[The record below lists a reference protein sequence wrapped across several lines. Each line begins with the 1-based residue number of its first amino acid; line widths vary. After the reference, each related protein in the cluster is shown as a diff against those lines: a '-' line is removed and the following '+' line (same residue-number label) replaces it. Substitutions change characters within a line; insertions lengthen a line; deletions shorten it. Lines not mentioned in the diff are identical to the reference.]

1 MAQVSDIPARR
12 RELER
17 RFPEWPGWT
26 LAQAFDAAAE
36 QHPDRPL
43 FTNEQGTRTYAEM
56 QDWSRRLALGLIAFG
71 IEAGD
76 HVALLMANYAEFVAV
91 KLAIARVGAVTIP
104 VNFNLRGEELRY
116 VLDQSDAVALVTM
129 DQFRGHDYLADLD
142 RFAPKWRGGKGGSL
156 NRLREVFVFPTT
168 GVQPLGTRTLDDLIA
183 LGAGAEPAV
192 LDARTAAGD
201 PGTPCDVL
209 YTSGTTGRS
218 KGVILTHDM
227 ILRVAYSSVYHR
239 ALSDRRST
247 VHALPMYHV
256 YGYVECLVVA
266 WFVGGSV
273 VTQLVFEPG
282 AFLDQAQAHRVTDII
297 ALPNQTIKLLELA
310 SERGFDSAHL
320 VQVFNS
326 GGVNPPGIWEDIRA
340 VFRPPELITAYG
352 MSETTASSVCTL
364 PEGDDSYLHVSNGRY
379 KMAHVAGDQAF
390 DGLVAVYKVIDP
402 ETGNEVPHGEI
413 GELVARGPIV
423 TAGYYRKP
431 EETAA
436 AFTPDGWL
444 HTGDL
449 GKVTVEGYLTLTGRL
464 KESYRCGGEMVMPR
478 EIEALVET
486 LPEVELALAVGV
498 PDVKM
503 GDVGC
508 LCIVPAAGAQPLE
521 QALIALC
528 AANLARFKV
537 PRHVLFFAADEIPM
551 TSTGRPQ
558 KVKLAQVA
566 RERLETSSLATA
578 APVAARG

>member
-1 MAQVSDIPARR
+1 MAEISDISVRR
-12 RELER
+12 AELGR

-26 LAQAFDAAAE
+26 LAQAFDAAAD
-36 QHPDRPL
+36 QYPDRAL
-43 FTNEQGTRTYAEM
+43 FTNEQGTRTYREM
-56 QDWSRRLALGLIAFG
+56 QAWSRRLALGLIAFG

-116 VLDQSDAVALVTM
+116 VLDQSDAVALIAM
-129 DQFRGHDYLADLD
+129 DQFRGHDYVADLD
-142 RFAPKWRGGKGGSL
+142 RFAPEWRSGQGGSL
-156 NRLREVFVFPTT
+156 SRLREVFVFPTS

-183 LGAGAEPAV
+183 LGTGVDTAE
-192 LDARTAAGD
+192 LDARTAMSD
-201 PGTPCDVL
+201 PNMPCDVL

-239 ALSDRRST
+239 GLSDGRST
-247 VHALPMYHV
+247 AHALPMYHV

-266 WFVGGSV
+266 WFVGGGV
-273 VTQLVFEPG
+273 VTQLAFEPA
-282 AFLDQAQAHRVTDII
+282 AFLDQAEVHRVTDII

-310 SERGFDSAHL
+310 ATRGFDSSHL
-320 VQVFNS
+320 IQVFNS
-326 GGVNPPGIWEDIRA
+326 GGVNPPGIWEDIRS
-340 VFRPPELITAYG
+340 VFNPVELITAYG
-352 MSETTASSVCTL
+352 MSETTASSVCSL
-364 PEGDDSYLHVSNGRY
+364 PEGDDSYLHISNGRY
-379 KMAHVAGDQAF
+379 KMAHVAGDPAVG
-390 DGLVAVYKVIDP
+390 GLVALYKVIDP
-402 ETGNEVPHGEI
+402 ETGNEMPHGEI
-413 GELVARGPIV
+413 GELVAKGPIV

-436 AFTPDGWL
+436 AFTADGWL

-449 GKVTVEGYLTLTGRL
+449 GKVTAEGYLTLTGRL

-498 PDVKM
+498 PDLKM

-508 LCIVPAAGAQPLE
+508 LCVVPAAGAKPDG
-521 QALIALC
+521 ATLISLC
-528 AANLARFKV
+528 SNNLARFKV

-566 RERLETSSLATA
+566 RERLETESA
-578 APVAARG
+578 ALVAARG